1 MGTPD
6 HTNDADPA
14 SFAYPDG
21 WFVIATSDELKPGGV
36 ITKPFMGRDVV
47 LYRTISG
54 VLRAIE
60 PYCPH
65 LGAHLGDGKIVGEE
79 IVCPYHKFAF
89 ASDGRC
95 IRTGCGDK
103 PPQARLESR
112 HARDWNGLIA
122 VWQGAD
128 GRAPEWELPEF
139 DWTGYS
145 APIRSVRFLPG
156 SVQNPTENGF
166 DPNHQKPLHG
176 WGNSVAKL
184 QPCDERHRL
193 GVIARLTL
201 KGLPIIIDVKLHGL
215 GLMAVEVTLERAGLQ
230 ANFLVTPAQIAPL
243 EWTYRETMRLRISW
257 LSRWPGF
264 AQKTIYA
271 LLAPAVYHLWYV
283 PQLKQDIRI
292 WKKRSFI
299 RYPRPIAIDAPL
311 MAYRRWAT
319 QFYPGCKNASGLN
332 SEPPSE
338 HHEAIHRI
346 PDDGEH
352 HQIERPV
359 HFVLPSR
366 AASKVLLPD

>member
-1 MGTPD
+1 MQTPD

-21 WFVIATSDELKPGGV
+21 WFVIATADEIEPGGV
-36 ITKPFMGRDVV
+36 VTKPFMGKDVV
-47 LYRTISG
+47 LYRTKSG
-54 VLRAIE
+54 LLRAIE

-65 LGAHLGDGKIVGEE
+65 LGAHLGDGKVEGEE

-89 ASDGRC
+89 APDGSC
-95 IRTGCGDK
+95 VRTGCGDK
-103 PPQARLESR
+103 PPQARLASR
-112 HARDWNGLIA
+112 HVRDWNGLIA

-128 GRAPEWELPEF
+128 GCVPEWELPEF
-139 DWTGYS
+139 DWAGYS

-184 QPCDERHRL
+184 QPCDDSHRL
-193 GVIARLTL
+193 DVIARLTL

-215 GLMAVEVTLERAGLQ
+215 GLMAVNVTLERAGLQ
-230 ANFLVTPAQIAPL
+230 ATFLVTPAQIAPL
-243 EWTYRETMRLRISW
+243 KWTYREIMRLRISW
-257 LSRWPGF
+257 LSRWPAF
-264 AQKTIYA
+264 ARKAVYA

-292 WKKRSFI
+292 WEKRSFI
-299 RYPRPIAIDAPL
+299 RHPRAIAVDAPL

-319 QFYPGCKNASGLN
+319 QFYPACKTATFHQDKQAPTHHL
-332 SEPPSE
+332 SEQRGSDANE
-338 HHEAIHRI
+338 LA
-346 PDDGEH
+346 
-352 HQIERPV
+352 QAERPV
-359 HFVLPSR
+359 HFVTPSR
-366 AASKVLLPD
+366 ATAKVPLPD